1 MAHTR
6 VLVADDSAVSMSLVQ
21 RLLGSWDYDVVTA
34 KDGEQAW
41 AVARETDRPLL
52 AILDWE
58 MPGLSGLE
66 LCRRIRARAETRS
79 SYLIILTGRDKTE
92 DVVEGLTAGAND
104 YLTKPFQPGEL
115 KARVGVGVRVM
126 ELQAELA
133 TRVTELERAL
143 AQVRT
148 LEGLVPICSYC
159 KKVRDDQNFW
169 HRVEAYIE
177 QRSDAQFSHGICP
190 DCYEN
195 ILKPQIEADEGK

>member
-1 MAHTR
+1 MR
-6 VLVADDSAVSMSLVQ
+6 VLVADDSAVSLALVQ
-21 RLLGSWDYDVVTA
+21 RLLGSWDYEVVTA

-41 AVARETDRPLL
+41 AVARDADGPLL

-58 MPGLSGLE
+58 MPGASGPE
-66 LCRRIRARAETRS
+66 LCRRIRERAETRS

-92 DVVEGLTAGAND
+92 DVIEGLTAGAND

-126 ELQAELA
+126 QLQAEVA
-133 TRVTELERAL
+133 QRVTELEQAL

-169 HRVEAYIE
+169 HRVEAYVE
-177 QRSDAQFSHGICP
+177 QRSGAQFSHGICP

-195 ILKPQIEADEGK
+195 ILKPQLEAEGS